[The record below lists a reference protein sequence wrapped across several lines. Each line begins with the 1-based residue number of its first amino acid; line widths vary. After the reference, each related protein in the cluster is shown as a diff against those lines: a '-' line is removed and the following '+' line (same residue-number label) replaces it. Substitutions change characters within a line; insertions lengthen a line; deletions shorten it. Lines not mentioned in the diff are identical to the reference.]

1 MGVMFPQTGPPSF
14 AAIDN
19 KSMLIVNGNTAGPPS
34 AQITF
39 G

>member
-19 KSMLIVNGNTAGPPS
+19 KSALIVNRHTAGPP
-34 AQITF
+34 AQITAV